1 VALFALDHY
10 QGPTSIDTYRT
21 VKEPVTLCTQFQTTT
36 RCIGSV
42 TADIEHWHAASM
54 LLRLLLRLLLLR
66 LQFG

>member
-1 VALFALDHY
+1 LDHY

-21 VKEPVTLCTQFQTTT
+21 VNEPVTLCTQTTT

-42 TADIEHWHAASM
+42 TADIEHRHAASM
-54 LLRLLLRLLLLR
+54 LRLRLLLLLLLLLR